1 MYNEKSSRQRPN
13 QRPLPE
19 VAEPQPDQSQRDSDA
34 LGDVAAF
41 KVFLK
46 RNLRHQAPPA
56 DLLGKLRGR
65 IAKIKAED

>member
-1 MYNEKSSRQRPN
+1 MINDNSSRQRPH

-19 VAEPQPDQSQRDSDA
+19 VAEPHTDEPLRDSDT